1 MKWRRLRRRSGGVI
15 DRRGRSSGLGGF
27 GGTRVGGMPLPV
39 GGGIG
44 AVVLVLLL
52 VFAFQFCA
60 GGGFDIPG
68 VTDLGGAPTA
78 PEGSSG
84 PIEEGSVA
92 DRMDAIVDDI
102 QITWDQDIF
111 RPAGRA
117 YEDTNLILFT
127 DRTNSGCGAA
137 SSATGPFYCP
147 ADGLMYLDLDF
158 FRELERNFGAPGD
171 FAQAYV
177 LAHEVGHHVQTL
189 LGTNA
194 AVQQESRENPSDAN
208 ELSVRLELQAD
219 CFAGVWGASVYARG
233 ILEPGDVEEAL
244 AAAAAVGDDRI
255 QERTQ
260 GRIDPET
267 FTHGTSE
274 QRARWFETGFD
285 TGDPEACDTFSGD
298 V

>member
-1 MKWRRLRRRSGGVI
+1 VKWRRLRRRSGGVI
-15 DRRGRSSGLGGF
+15 DRRGSSGFGGF
-27 GGTRVGGMPLPV
+27 GGTRMSGMPLPV

-68 VTDLGGAPTA
+68 VTDLGGAPAA
-78 PEGSSG
+78 PAGSSG
-84 PIEEGSVA
+84 PLEEGSLA

-102 QITWDQDIF
+102 QTMWDEDIF
-111 RPAGRA
+111 TPAGRS
-117 YEDTNLILFT
+117 YEDTNLVLFT
-127 DRTNSGCGAA
+127 DGTNSGCGAA

-147 ADGLMYLDLDF
+147 ADGRMYLDLNF

-194 AVQQESRENPSDAN
+194 AVQAESRENPSEAN

-255 QERTQ
+255 QEQTR

-274 QRARWFETGFD
+274 QRMTWFQTGFD

-298 V
+298 I

>member
-1 MKWRRLRRRSGGVI
+1 VKWRRLRRRSGGVI
-15 DRRGRSSGLGGF
+15 DRRGRSFGS
-27 GGTRVGGMPLPV
+27 GGTRLGGMPLPA

-44 AVVLVLLL
+44 AVVLIVVLI
-52 VFAFQFCA
+52 FAFQFCA

-68 VTDLGGAPTA
+68 VTDLGEA
-78 PEGSSG
+78 PEGGSG
-84 PIEEGSVA
+84 PIEEGSLP
-92 DRMDAIVDDI
+92 DRVDAVFDDL
-102 QITWDQDIF
+102 QTTWEQDIF
-111 RPAGRA
+111 GPAGRA
-117 YEDTNLILFT
+117 YEETGLVLFT

-147 ADGLMYLDLDF
+147 ADGLVYLDLGF
-158 FRELERNFGAPGD
+158 FRELERDFSAPGD

-177 LAHEVGHHVQTL
+177 VAHEVGHHVQTV

-194 AVQQESRENPSDAN
+194 AVQRESRENPSDAN

-219 CFAGVWGASVYARG
+219 CFAGVWGASVYERG
-233 ILEPGDVEEAL
+233 ILQPGDVEEAL

-255 QERTQ
+255 QQRTR

-274 QRARWFETGFD
+274 QRVRWFRTGFD

>member
-15 DRRGRSSGLGGF
+15 DRRGQFSGAGLGG
-27 GGTRVGGMPLPV
+27 TRLGGMPLPV

-52 VFAFQFCA
+52 VFVFQFCA

-68 VTDLGGAPTA
+68 VPDLGGAPAA
-78 PEGSSG
+78 PRGSSG
-84 PIEEGSVA
+84 PIEEGSTA

-102 QITWDQDIF
+102 QTTWDQDIF
-111 RPAGRA
+111 RPAGRS
-117 YEDTNLILFT
+117 YEDTGLVLFT
-127 DRTNSGCGAA
+127 DRTSSGCGAA

-147 ADGLMYLDLDF
+147 ADGLMYLDLEF
-158 FRELERNFGAPGD
+158 FRELERSFGAPGD

-189 LGTNA
+189 LGTNG
-194 AVQQESRENPSDAN
+194 AVQRESRENRSDAD

-233 ILEPGDVEEAL
+233 ILDPGDVEEAL

-255 QERTQ
+255 QQRTQ

-267 FTHGTSE
+267 FTHGTSA
-274 QRARWFETGFD
+274 QRVRWFRTGFD
-285 TGDPEACDTFSGD
+285 TGDPAACDTFSGE

>member
-1 MKWRRLRRRSGGVI
+1 MKWRRLRRRSGGLI
-15 DRRGRSSGLGGF
+15 DRRGSSGFGGF
-27 GGTRVGGMPLPV
+27 GGARVGGMPLPV

-78 PEGSSG
+78 PAGGSG
-84 PIEEGSVA
+84 PVEEGSVE

-102 QITWDQDIF
+102 QTTWDQDIF
-111 RPAGRA
+111 APAGRR
-117 YEDTNLILFT
+117 YEDTGLFVFDEPIDT
-127 DRTNSGCGAA
+127 GCGPA

-147 ADGLMYLDLDF
+147 ADGRMYLDLNF
-158 FRELERNFGAPGD
+158 FLELERNFGAPGD

-177 LAHEVGHHVQTL
+177 IAHEVGHHVQNL

-194 AVQQESRENPSDAN
+194 AVQRESRENPSDAN

-233 ILEPGDVEEAL
+233 ILEPGDVREAL

-255 QERTQ
+255 QEQTR

-274 QRARWFETGFD
+274 QRMTWFRTGFD
-285 TGDPEACDTFSGD
+285 SGDPEACDTFSGD

>member
-15 DRRGRSSGLGGF
+15 DRRGSSGLGGF
-27 GGTRVGGMPLPV
+27 GGTRMGGMPLPV

-52 VFAFQFCA
+52 VFAFQFCT
-60 GGGFDIPG
+60 GGGFEIPG
-68 VTDLGGAPTA
+68 VTDLGGAPAA
-78 PEGSSG
+78 PAGGSG
-84 PIEEGSVA
+84 PIEEGSTA

-102 QITWDQDIF
+102 QTTWDEDIF
-111 RPAGRA
+111 TPAGRG
-117 YEDTNLILFT
+117 YEDTRLVLFT
-127 DRTNSGCGAA
+127 DQIDSGCGAA

-147 ADGLMYLDLDF
+147 ADGLMYLDLNF
-158 FRELERNFGAPGD
+158 FRELGQNFGAPGD

-194 AVQQESRENPSDAN
+194 AVQRASRENPSEAN

-219 CFAGVWGASVYARG
+219 CYAGVWAASVYARG
-233 ILEPGDVEEAL
+233 ILDPGDVEEAL
-244 AAAAAVGDDRI
+244 TAAAAVGDDRI
-255 QERTQ
+255 QERTR

-274 QRARWFETGFD
+274 QRATWFRTGFD

-298 V
+298 I

>member
-1 MKWRRLRRRSGGVI
+1 VI
-15 DRRGRSSGLGGF
+15 DRRGRSSGF
-27 GGTRVGGMPLPV
+27 GGIGGIRTGGVPLPV

-44 AVVLVLLL
+44 AVVLIVVLIL
-52 VFAFQFCA
+52 AFQFCA

-78 PEGSSG
+78 PAGGSG

-92 DRMDAIVDDI
+92 DRVDAIVDDV
-102 QITWDQDIF
+102 QTTWEEDIF
-111 RPAGRA
+111 RPTGRE
-117 YEDTNLILFT
+117 YEETQLVLFSEPI
-127 DRTNSGCGAA
+127 DSGCGVATP
-137 SSATGPFYCP
+137 ATGPFYCP
-147 ADGLMYLDLDF
+147 ADGLMYLELGF
-158 FRELERNFGAPGD
+158 FRELERTFGAPGD

-177 LAHEVGHHVQTL
+177 IAHEVGHHVQTV

-194 AVQQESRENPSDAN
+194 AVQRESREHPDDAN

-219 CFAGVWGASVYARG
+219 CYAGVWAASVYERDV
-233 ILEPGDVEEAL
+233 LSPGDVEEAL
-244 AAAAAVGDDRI
+244 TAAAAVGDDRI

-274 QRARWFETGFD
+274 QREEWFRTGFE

>member
-1 MKWRRLRRRSGGVI
+1 MI
-15 DRRGRSSGLGGF
+15 DRRGRSSGF
-27 GGTRVGGMPLPV
+27 GGIGGIRTGGVPLPV

-44 AVVLVLLL
+44 AVVLIVVLIL
-52 VFAFQFCA
+52 AFQFCA

-78 PEGSSG
+78 PAGGSG

-92 DRMDAIVDDI
+92 DRVDAIVDDV
-102 QITWDQDIF
+102 QTTWEEDIF
-111 RPAGRA
+111 RPTGRE
-117 YEDTNLILFT
+117 YEETQLVLFSEPI
-127 DRTNSGCGAA
+127 DSGCGVATP
-137 SSATGPFYCP
+137 ATGPFYCP
-147 ADGLMYLDLDF
+147 ADGLMYLELGF
-158 FRELERNFGAPGD
+158 FRELERTFGAPGD

-177 LAHEVGHHVQTL
+177 IAHEVGHHVQTV

-194 AVQQESRENPSDAN
+194 AVQRESREHPDDAN

-219 CFAGVWGASVYARG
+219 CYAGVWAASVYERDV
-233 ILEPGDVEEAL
+233 LSPGDVEEAL
-244 AAAAAVGDDRI
+244 TAAAAVGDDRI

-274 QRARWFETGFD
+274 QREEWFRTGFE

>member
-15 DRRGRSSGLGGF
+15 DRRGQLSGAGF
-27 GGTRVGGMPLPV
+27 GGTRLGGMPLPV

-68 VTDLGGAPTA
+68 VPDLGGAPAA
-78 PEGSSG
+78 PQGSSG
-84 PIEEGSVA
+84 PIEAGSVA

-102 QITWDQDIF
+102 QTTWEQDIF
-111 RPAGRA
+111 RPAGRS
-117 YEDTNLILFT
+117 YEDTNLVLFT
-127 DRTNSGCGAA
+127 DRTSSGCGAA

-147 ADGLMYLDLDF
+147 ADGLMYLDLGF

-189 LGTNA
+189 LGTNG
-194 AVQQESRENPSDAN
+194 AVQRESRENRSDAN

-233 ILEPGDVEEAL
+233 ILDPGDVEEAL

-274 QRARWFETGFD
+274 QRVRWFRTGFD
-285 TGDPEACDTFSGD
+285 SGDPAACDTFSGD
-298 V
+298 I

>member
-1 MKWRRLRRRSGGVI
+1 MKWRRLRRRQGGLI
-15 DRRGRSSGLGGF
+15 DRRGSSGF
-27 GGTRVGGMPLPV
+27 GGSAGTRLGGMPLPV

-68 VTDLGGAPTA
+68 VSDLGGAPAA

-102 QITWDQDIF
+102 QTTWDEDIF
-111 RPAGRA
+111 GPAGRS
-117 YEDTNLILFT
+117 YQETNLVLFT
-127 DRTNSGCGAA
+127 DGIDSGCGPA

-177 LAHEVGHHVQTL
+177 LAHEVGHHVQAL

-194 AVQQESRENPSDAN
+194 AVQRESRENPSDAN

-219 CFAGVWGASVYARG
+219 CFAGVWAASVYARG
-233 ILEPGDVEEAL
+233 ILEPGDVDEAL
-244 AAAAAVGDDRI
+244 TAAAAVGDDRI
-255 QERTQ
+255 QQRTR
-260 GRIDPET
+260 GRIDPES

-274 QRARWFETGFD
+274 QRRTWFRTGFD
-285 TGDPEACDTFSGD
+285 TGDPEACDTFAGD

>member
-1 MKWRRLRRRSGGVI
+1 MKWRRLRRRQGGLI
-15 DRRGRSSGLGGF
+15 DRRGSSGF
-27 GGTRVGGMPLPV
+27 GGSAGTRLGGMPLPV

-68 VTDLGGAPTA
+68 VSDLGGAPAA

-92 DRMDAIVDDI
+92 DRIGAIVDDI
-102 QITWDQDIF
+102 QTTWDEDIF
-111 RPAGRA
+111 GPAGRP
-117 YEDTNLILFT
+117 YQDTNLVLFT
-127 DRTNSGCGAA
+127 GRTDSGCGPA

-147 ADGLMYLDLDF
+147 ADGLMYLDLEF

-194 AVQQESRENPSDAN
+194 AVQRESRENPSDAN

-219 CFAGVWGASVYARG
+219 CFAGVWAASVYARG
-233 ILEPGDVEEAL
+233 ILEPGDVDEAL
-244 AAAAAVGDDRI
+244 TAAAAVGDDRI
-255 QERTQ
+255 QQRTR
-260 GRIDPET
+260 GRIDPES

-274 QRARWFETGFD
+274 QRRTWFRTGFD
-285 TGDPEACDTFSGD
+285 TGDPEACDTFAGD

>member
-15 DRRGRSSGLGGF
+15 DRRGSSGLGGF
-27 GGTRVGGMPLPV
+27 GGSRMAGMPLPV

-44 AVVLVLLL
+44 AVVLVLLV

-68 VTDLGGAPTA
+68 VTDLGGAPAA
-78 PEGSSG
+78 PEGGSG

-102 QITWDQDIF
+102 QTTWDRDIF
-111 RPAGRA
+111 RPAGRS
-117 YEDTNLILFT
+117 YEDTGLVLFT
-127 DRTNSGCGAA
+127 DRTNSDCGAA

-189 LGTNA
+189 LGTNG
-194 AVQQESRENPSDAN
+194 AVQRESRENPSDAN

-233 ILEPGDVEEAL
+233 ILQPGDVEEAL

-255 QERTQ
+255 QERTR

-274 QRARWFETGFD
+274 QRVRWFRTGFD

>member
-1 MKWRRLRRRSGGVI
+1 VATAQATIRWGDRPARLVRPRRVRRRPGRRDAASRGRR
-15 DRRGRSSGLGGF
+15 DRRGRARPAAGLRVPVLRRRRLRHPRCNGPGRRSG
-27 GGTRVGGMPLPV
+27 P
-39 GGGIG
+39 
-44 AVVLVLLL
+44 
-52 VFAFQFCA
+52 
-60 GGGFDIPG
+60 
-68 VTDLGGAPTA
+68 
-78 PEGSSG
+78 PEGASG
-84 PIEEGSVA
+84 PIEEGSLA
-92 DRMDAIVDDI
+92 DRVDAVFDDL
-102 QITWDQDIF
+102 QTTWEQDIF

-117 YEDTNLILFT
+117 YEETGLVLFT

-147 ADGLMYLDLDF
+147 ADGLVYLDLGF
-158 FRELERNFGAPGD
+158 FRELAHNFAAPGD

-177 LAHEVGHHVQTL
+177 IAHEVGHHVQSVI
-189 LGTNA
+189 GTSA
-194 AVQQESRENPSDAN
+194 AVQRESREDPSAAN

-219 CFAGVWGASVYARG
+219 CFAGVWGASVYERG

-255 QERTQ
+255 QRRTQ

-274 QRARWFETGFD
+274 QRARWFRTGFD